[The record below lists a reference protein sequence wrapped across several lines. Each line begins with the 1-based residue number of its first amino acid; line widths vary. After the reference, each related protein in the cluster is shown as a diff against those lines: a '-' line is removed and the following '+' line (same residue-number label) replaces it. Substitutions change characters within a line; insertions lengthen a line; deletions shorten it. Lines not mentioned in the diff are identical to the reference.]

1 MGVVG
6 TNSQKCNNGCVVYC
20 WMRKREVQ
28 SIKLVPIPTLSV
40 RFGIAQPGIG
50 DVPESAALAMR
61 VCSIECLVELVSI
74 AIPLITRR
82 HETRKRKQ
90 VAITHSE
97 DTTKNF
103 KREFSTGSLQRCKG
117 KKANATYLK

>member
-1 MGVVG
+1 MQ
-6 TNSQKCNNGCVVYC
+6 N
-20 WMRKREVQ
+20 
-28 SIKLVPIPTLSV
+28 IKLAPIPTPFV
-40 RFGIAQPGIG
+40 RFGIAKPGID
-50 DVPESAALAMR
+50 DVTESAAWAMR
-61 VCSIECLVELVSI
+61 VCSLECLVELVSI
-74 AIPLITRR
+74 AIPHITRR

-103 KREFSTGSLQRCKG
+103 KREFSTGSVQRCKG